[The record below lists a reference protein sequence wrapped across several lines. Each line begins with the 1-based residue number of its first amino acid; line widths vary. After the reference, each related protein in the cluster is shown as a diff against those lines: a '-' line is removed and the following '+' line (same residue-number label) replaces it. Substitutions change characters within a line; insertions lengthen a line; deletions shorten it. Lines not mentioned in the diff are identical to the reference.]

1 MAKTENIC
9 YRLHI
14 AIELFLM
21 TSLSG
26 VPQGSVLQPTIPVF
40 ISDNFERL
48 NWELSNC
55 DKIVT
60 IETTSGLVPLKMNDI
75 ELLRATLDILLKLL
89 SGKLSIVL
97 SVLCL
102 DGAQWISPSKASSS
116 LYCVWMV
123 HSGYHPLK
131 HRPLRIVF
139 GWCTVDITL
148 QSIVLSVLCLDGA
161 KWISPSKASS
171 SLYCVWMVHSGYHPL
186 KHCPFR
192 IVFGW
197 CTVDITL

>member
-75 ELLRATLDILLKLL
+75 ELLRATVDILLKLL

-97 SVLCL
+97 SVDCGL
-102 DGAQWISPSKASSS
+102 
-116 LYCVWMV
+116 
-123 HSGYHPLK
+123 
-131 HRPLRIVF
+131 HRLRIVF
-139 GWCTVDITL
+139 GW
-148 QSIVLSVLCLDGA
+148 
-161 KWISPSKASS
+161 
-171 SLYCVWMVHSGYHPL
+171 M
-186 KHCPFR
+186 HC

-197 CTVDITL
+197 CSVDITL